1 MITTMMNASED
12 FNTQY
17 KPVKAL
23 LIYQSE
29 RNKNKHEYAS
39 SDNENNQVYVESY
52 DIGKQGNPI
61 NAHPLSMAEMVSL
74 SMLFQST
81 QEMWSNYL
89 KSKGVLPNKILYINS
104 QTNGFAVWYTP
115 PQEVSLYFVP
125 GLKIPNGNAKIPAMV
140 WKATKDSLNVYAVK
154 GKAKPTEK
162 NTLYHAPFFNL
173 YDSGNVCMGTVN
185 IEIDRLTSLEDFMSK
200 WETYFFNSYF
210 SHTIGNHHKSE
221 DLVVLWQSLIGTET
235 DFPQEQLIKHHLSF
249 KSLLQ

>member
-1 MITTMMNASED
+1 MMNVSED

-17 KPVKAL
+17 KPIKAL

-29 RNKNKHEYAS
+29 RNKDKHEYRS
-39 SDNENNQVYVESY
+39 TDNENTQVYVESY

-81 QEMWSNYL
+81 QELHSNYL
-89 KSKGVLPNKILYINS
+89 KSKGLMPNKVLYINP

-115 PQEVSLYFVP
+115 PQEASLYFVQ
-125 GLKIPNGNAKIPAMV
+125 GLKIPNGKAKIPGLV

-162 NTLYHAPFFNL
+162 TPLFHAPFFNL
-173 YDSGNVCMGTVN
+173 YDNGNVCMGTVN
-185 IEIDRLTSLEDFMSK
+185 IEIDRFTSLEDFMTK

-221 DLVVLWQSLIGTET
+221 DLVELWQSLVGTEK
-235 DFPQEQLIKHHLSF
+235 DFPQEQLIKQHLSF

>member
-1 MITTMMNASED
+1 MMNVSED

-29 RNKNKHEYAS
+29 RKDKHEYAG
-39 SDNENNQVYVESY
+39 SDNESTQVYVESY
-52 DIGKQGNPI
+52 DIGRQGNPI

-74 SMLFQST
+74 SVLFQST
-81 QEMWSNYL
+81 QELRSNFL
-89 KSKGVLPNKILYINS
+89 KSKGVLPNKVLYLNA

-115 PQEVSLYFVP
+115 PQEVCLYFVP
-125 GLKIPNGNAKIPAMV
+125 GLKIPNGPAKIAGLI
-140 WKATKDSLNVYAVK
+140 WKATKDSLNVYSIK
-154 GKAKPTEK
+154 GKTKPTEK
-162 NTLYHAPFFNL
+162 TTLFHAPFFNI
-173 YDSGNVCMGTVN
+173 YESGNVCMGTVN
-185 IEIDRLTSLEDFMSK
+185 IEIDRFTSLEAFMGK

-221 DLVVLWQSLIGTET
+221 DLVALWQSLVGTGQE
-235 DFPQEQLIKHHLSF
+235 FPQEQLTKHYLSF